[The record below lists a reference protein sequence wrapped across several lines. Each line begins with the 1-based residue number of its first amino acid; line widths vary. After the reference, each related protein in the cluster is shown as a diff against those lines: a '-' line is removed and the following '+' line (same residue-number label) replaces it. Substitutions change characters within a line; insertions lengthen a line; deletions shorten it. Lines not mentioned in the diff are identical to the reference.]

1 MSREDPDLMPA
12 GVGLSRAF
20 ALDQILALLCHATV
34 MTFGYCPF
42 ALGEIPPPQCVLS
55 LYPKEIKAVRD
66 HGTVERTEPELRGA
80 SSGLGCH

>member
-42 ALGEIPPPQCVLS
+42 VLGEIPPPQCLLNLVS
-55 LYPKEIKAVRD
+55 
-66 HGTVERTEPELRGA
+66 
-80 SSGLGCH
+80 